1 MRGSRCRR
9 TRAGQ
14 AFHPYSDTAGGQGSG
29 HTCTHTHMAGPA
41 VQRHESAR
49 RPSASIC
56 HPPCTPT
63 LPPPPAAARSPVF
76 APHRACGLARGCPRA
91 GMRIRLHA
99 TTATAP
105 SFRRARSAPGEQPA
119 LAWRASVALGLR
131 PRKAGWS
138 ALTGPQI
145 AVAGRGTCVEMRR
158 VWTSRICCTTIYT
171 TLSDRVCVHRISLL
185 QPRAHLAGRTP
196 CRTRPLATCV
206 ASCSTQKTLLPPRP
220 PSV

>member
-1 MRGSRCRR
+1 MNQH
-9 TRAGQ
+9 AGRLPASATPHARQ
-14 AFHPYSDTAGGQGSG
+14 PFH
-29 HTCTHTHMAGPA
+29 H
-41 VQRHESAR
+41 R
-49 RPSASIC
+49 RP
-56 HPPCTPT
+56 PPDLLSSHLTAPVA
-63 LPPPPAAARSPVF
+63 LRAAA
-76 APHRACGLARGCPRA
+76 LAQGCSL
-91 GMRIRLHA
+91 MLIRLHA

-196 CRTRPLATCV
+196 CRTRPPATCV
-206 ASCSTQKTLLPPRP
+206 ASCSSQKTLLPPRP